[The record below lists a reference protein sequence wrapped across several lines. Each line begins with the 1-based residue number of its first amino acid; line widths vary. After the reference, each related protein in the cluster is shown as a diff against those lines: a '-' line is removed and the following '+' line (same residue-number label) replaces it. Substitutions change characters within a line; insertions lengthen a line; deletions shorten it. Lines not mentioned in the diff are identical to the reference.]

1 MTWVAQN
8 LKIFLSVFMTWV
20 GKGSDDLGGVETLM
34 TWVITR
40 NLAPFGPDLQVT
52 HSMISA
58 GFLAPRGVASIF
70 ILLVLNAMG
79 NRWW

>member
-20 GKGSDDLGGVETLM
+20 GKGFDDLGGVGTSM

-58 GFLAPRGVASIF
+58 GFFAPRGVASIF
-70 ILLVLNAMG
+70 ILLVLNVMG
-79 NRWW
+79 SLWQ